1 MVLAKGKCGLYDC
14 FPVVLQIGNHGRV
27 SLMVLGWSAGRDTGG
42 SLPLGESNIEGFE
55 VTEDDDAT
63 LNLIPFPFC

>member
-1 MVLAKGKCGLYDC
+1 MDE
-14 FPVVLQIGNHGRV
+14 NHTD
-27 SLMVLGWSAGRDTGG
+27 RDTGG
-42 SLPLGESNIEGFE
+42 SLPSGESNIEGFE

>member
-1 MVLAKGKCGLYDC
+1 MVYTTAFQSFCKLVTMAG
-14 FPVVLQIGNHGRV
+14 F

-42 SLPLGESNIEGFE
+42 SLPSGESNIEGFE